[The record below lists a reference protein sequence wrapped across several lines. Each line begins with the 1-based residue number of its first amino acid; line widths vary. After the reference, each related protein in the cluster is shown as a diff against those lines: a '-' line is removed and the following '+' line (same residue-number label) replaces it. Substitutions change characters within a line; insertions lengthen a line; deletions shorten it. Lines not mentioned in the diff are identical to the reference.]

1 MNPLSLLRRSAMVL
15 GLAAM
20 TTAAAVPAHAATPEY
35 QALGQ
40 LIDTLDRAG
49 YRQVEEIERK
59 RSGRFEV
66 EAVDASSI
74 EHRLQVADA
83 VRVVHSRADGRR
95 DADDDVVDLDTLR
108 RLVAWLE
115 ASGYRD
121 IEEIAADDGL
131 IEVEARNAQGQ
142 RQSLLVDGSGPRL
155 IAAESESSLDTL
167 FD

>member
-95 DADDDVVDLDTLR
+95 DFIV
-108 RLVAWLE
+108 
-115 ASGYRD
+115 
-121 IEEIAADDGL
+121 
-131 IEVEARNAQGQ
+131 
-142 RQSLLVDGSGPRL
+142 
-155 IAAESESSLDTL
+155 
-167 FD
+167 